1 MDKKISNNI
10 LERAEMKKIPFST
23 PEGYFDSME
32 SRLQEKVFGEKTKG
46 GWLYSMKK
54 TLRPVLTLA
63 ASFIIVAVMGWGV
76 MRLTNLNQNKN
87 TIALNTQD
95 DIAINDDLILDS
107 LINRYGAI
115 EVVQLYQNS
124 QLGVYEAEAEGVSEE
139 ENAALEE
146 YITLMAPSFPG
157 LLAEELTQNR

>member
-23 PEGYFDSME
+23 PEGYFDSVE

-76 MRLTNLNQNKN
+76 MRLTNLSQNQN

-95 DIAINDDLILDS
+95 EIVISDDLILDS

-124 QLGVYEAEAEGVSEE
+124 QLGVYEAETEVSEE
-139 ENAALEE
+139 ESAALEE

-157 LLAEELTQNR
+157 LLAEELTQNK